1 MQPGGGERPC
11 RPWGSALPSADL
23 RELAPSPWPPPP
35 LQPGRGPAE
44 SLGKEALWLPTRLS
58 QSGGLRP
65 GSILASSGPHLLQK
79 LIQDTA
85 PGQTGLFPTFFL
97 FCQQRFHHLL
107 TELQAPQA
115 SPRPL
120 CSSLLP
126 AVLKESELHQG
137 RKHRASGSAADW
149 GPVSTDSEPRQA
161 ALEATLRLL
170 SWWRVAAAG
179 WG

>member
-35 LQPGRGPAE
+35 LSLAGALL
-44 SLGKEALWLPTRLS
+44 SLGKEELWLPTRLPE
-58 QSGGLRP
+58 SGAAAWLHPR
-65 GSILASSGPHLLQK
+65 LLWSPPPAET
-79 LIQDTA
+79 IQDTA

-107 TELQAPQA
+107 AELQAPPA

-120 CSSLLP
+120 CSSLLL
-126 AVLKESELHQG
+126 ALLKESELHQG
-137 RKHRASGSAADW
+137 RKHRASKSAAD
-149 GPVSTDSEPRQA
+149 
-161 ALEATLRLL
+161 
-170 SWWRVAAAG
+170 
-179 WG
+179 